1 MDFCYKTVLPVLV
14 FKEKLLHI
22 MHCCECVSQGKC
34 TPFIRAAVRLR
45 PIGRGMHMVLHM
57 KIPNPFAFLFKRSSR
72 SAPTAE
78 DFRREFREKA
88 SDLRSD
94 LTDFNVGE
102 KSREFFSL
110 VHSSFA
116 RLLGLSSSATYSE
129 LKKIAKNSPE
139 LNDKYQKDLSAFLDE
154 VAHLEYDFPDF
165 VKDYEVEIAQEK
177 DMALKYLNY
186 LKKKSDIFTRRKLV
200 ELDKIILSDEPVSA
214 KRILENYLS
223 RFEELLESF
232 K

>member
-1 MDFCYKTVLPVLV
+1 MVFC
-14 FKEKLLHI
+14 
-22 MHCCECVSQGKC
+22 
-34 TPFIRAAVRLR
+34 
-45 PIGRGMHMVLHM
+45 M
-57 KIPNPFAFLFKRSSR
+57 KIPNPFGFLFKRGSR
-72 SAPTAE
+72 AAPTVE

-94 LTDFNVGE
+94 LTDLNVGD

-110 VHSSFA
+110 VHSSFS

-129 LKKIAKNSPE
+129 LKKMVKSSPSLE
-139 LNDKYQKDLSAFLDE
+139 DKYQKELAVFLDE

-165 VKDYEVEIAQEK
+165 VKDFEVEIAQEK